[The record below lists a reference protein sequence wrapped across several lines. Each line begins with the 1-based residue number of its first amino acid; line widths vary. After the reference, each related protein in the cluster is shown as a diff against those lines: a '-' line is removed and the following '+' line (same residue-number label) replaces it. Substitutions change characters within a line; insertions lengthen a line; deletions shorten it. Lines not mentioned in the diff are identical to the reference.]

1 MRKLGQ
7 LLFLLAII
15 QIVTF
20 FSSPISAQKLKPADV
35 PADVTQTLEFQYPYV
50 KVTGWLKEGSNY
62 VATVKDEGT
71 NGKVYISNSGEWL
84 YTHFNIPQNELPSS
98 VMEYVRQNYPD
109 FVVSESYL
117 EEKENEKTN
126 YYLAVKPDGVGA
138 KPSILLFSSTGRNEL
153 VSRTDPDD
161 FKDPLT
167 PAEKPAPKAP
177 APKAD
182 KPVADKPAPKADKPK
197 EEATKPVKE
206 PAPKETKPVKET
218 KPAKEP
224 VEKEPKPE
232 KPKKEKPEVVVTDE
246 HGNVALKANTIP
258 EIVTK
263 SLAKKVMHPEDLN
276 WFMIDSCYV
285 AKCVYS
291 GKKTAVYIKPDGMW
305 DKTLTVLPEESV
317 TGPMLKHLNDFYK
330 GFKFKTAVREQRA
343 DKQDK
348 TMVDFYEKANY
359 KAKLVTTVIFD
370 KTGKLIRTIDP
381 DYQLGEGGAQG
392 NSDDDALDKY
402 YDKMNMTLDNDDSK
416 SVPENVKAAF
426 RLKYPRVT
434 NVEWK
439 EDDEMNYQAIFFSA
453 RGKEICVFN
462 SYGEIV
468 ETMVMGKVENLN
480 STIQDYIK
488 KNYKNFK
495 VTEFYTVRRI
505 AEKLNCYKVSIVNK
519 KTNEEETLWFNTSG
533 RPLE

>member
-7 LLFLLAII
+7 LLFLLTII
-15 QIVTF
+15 QIVAF

-50 KVTGWLKEGSNY
+50 KVTGWLKEGNNY
-62 VATVKDEGT
+62 VASIKDEGT
-71 NGKVYISNSGEWL
+71 NGKVYITSSGEWL
-84 YTHFNIPQNELPSS
+84 HTHFNVPQNELPSS
-98 VMEYVRQNYPD
+98 IMAYVRQNYPD
-109 FVVSESYL
+109 FVVSESCL
-117 EEKENEKTN
+117 EEKDNEKTN
-126 YYLAVKPDGVGA
+126 YYLEVKPDGVGA
-138 KPSILLFSSTGRNEL
+138 KPSMLLFSSTGRNEL
-153 VSRTDPDD
+153 VSRTDPED
-161 FKDPLT
+161 FKDPLA

-182 KPVADKPAPKADKPK
+182 KPK
-197 EEATKPVKE
+197 EEAP
-206 PAPKETKPVKET
+206 KPVKET
-218 KPAKEP
+218 AP
-224 VEKEPKPE
+224 KEPKPVKETAPKEPKEEKNE

-246 HGNVALKANTIP
+246 HGNVALKPNTIP

-263 SLAKKVMHPEDLN
+263 ALAKKVMHPEDLN

-291 GKKTAVYIKPDGMW
+291 GKKTAVYIKPNGMW
-305 DKTLTVLPEESV
+305 DKTLTILPEESV

-381 DYQLGEGGAQG
+381 DYQLGEAG
-392 NSDDDALDKY
+392 NQSSSDDDALDKY
-402 YDKMNMTLDNDDSK
+402 YEKMNMTLDNDDAK

-439 EDDEMNYQAIFFSA
+439 EDDEMNFQAIFFSA

-480 STIQDYIK
+480 ATIQDYLK

-495 VTEFYTVRRI
+495 VTEFYNVRKI
-505 AEKLNCYKVSIVNK
+505 AEKLNCYKVFIVNK
-519 KTNEEETLWFNTSG
+519 KTNEEEVLWFNTSG